1 MQPRSTRSPWF
12 QLTKA
17 LLSTSD
23 PLRNAGVAGQVIGW
37 RHFGAEVTG
46 QVRRYL
52 EEFHDVP
59 APAEGIPDELAPL
72 VEQFRSLAM
81 GAPEALLKW
90 IDENLPEVLAGAD
103 GKERKEFAAGVRDG
117 GCV

>member
-17 LLSTSD
+17 LLATSA
-23 PLRNAGVAGQVIGW
+23 PLRNAGVAGQVTGW
-37 RHFGAEVTG
+37 RHFGAEVSG

-52 EEFHDVP
+52 EEFYEAP
-59 APAEGIPDELAPL
+59 TPAEGIPDELAPL
-72 VEQFRSLAM
+72 VEQFRSLAT
-81 GAPEALLKW
+81 GAPGPLLKW

-103 GKERKEFAAGVRDG
+103 DKERKEFALGVRDG
-117 GCV
+117 G